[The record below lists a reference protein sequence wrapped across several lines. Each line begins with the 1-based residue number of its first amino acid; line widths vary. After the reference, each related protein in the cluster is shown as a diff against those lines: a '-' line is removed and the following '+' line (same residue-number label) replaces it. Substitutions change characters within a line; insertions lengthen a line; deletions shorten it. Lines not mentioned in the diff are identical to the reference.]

1 MKHFNGRSCHDSWM
15 YTALNPEE
23 PDTDRSTPPC
33 SVFQRG
39 MLMLMT
45 AVGVVAIAC
54 ILVRHMEQ

>member
-1 MKHFNGRSCHDSWM
+1 M

-39 MLMLMT
+39 MPMLMT